1 MAVLA
6 IVTSSPPAA
15 EGGHIVIARALVEA
29 AKTEGHDAR
38 LVLTPEC
45 TFGRQHDAYRA
56 ARHTDVAWADQVI
69 SLRFPSYAVRHRAH
83 VCWLNHTMREYYD
96 LWPQFSAGLS
106 ARARVKERIKRAI
119 QRAADRRLLRRNVT
133 EVVAQS
139 RTIQKR
145 LAADLGVE
153 ADVLRPPPPQRAYRC
168 DAYGP
173 SILAVSRLSPH
184 KRIDLLI
191 RALAEPAARDVR
203 LVVAGDGAER
213 GPLEALSAE
222 LHVVPRV
229 EFVGHADENTLLR
242 LYAECRAVCFPPL
255 AEDYGFVTVE
265 AFSSAKAVVTCR
277 DSGGPTELVR
287 DGENGFVCDPTP
299 ASLASALARLSTDAA
314 LAERLGRA
322 AGAAITGMTWQAA
335 VKRLVIVQ

>member
-6 IVTSSPPAA
+6 IVTSSPPAV

-29 AKTEGHDAR
+29 ANAAGHDAR

-45 TFGRQHDAYRA
+45 TFGQQRYAYRA
-56 ARHTDVAWADQVI
+56 ARRTDVAWADQVI

-96 LWPQFSAGLS
+96 LWPRFSAGLS
-106 ARARVKERIKRAI
+106 ARARVKERIKRAV

-139 RTIQKR
+139 RTIQRR
-145 LAADLGVE
+145 LAVDLGVQ

-203 LVVAGDGAER
+203 LIVAGEGAER
-213 GPLEALSAE
+213 GALEALSAE

-229 EFVGHADENTLLR
+229 EFVGRADNERLVR

-255 AEDYGFVTVE
+255 DEDYGFVTVE

-287 DGENGFVCDPTP
+287 DDENGFVCEPTP
-299 ASLASALARLSTDAA
+299 ASLAAALGRLSGDAA

-322 AGAAITGMTWQAA
+322 AVSVVADMTWRAA
-335 VKRLVIVQ
+335 VDRLVIV